1 MQCSINMGKTCSS
14 HFTEKNRQIGKRK
27 LQVRSEPNL
36 LSLHIFVEN
45 FFLAVCQWRFRCLM
59 QLMCSCYAV
68 EMQFLR
74 ADEVFFRTVFSLSC

>member
-45 FFLAVCQWRFRCLM
+45 FFLLLCVVVL
-59 QLMCSCYAV
+59 
-68 EMQFLR
+68 
-74 ADEVFFRTVFSLSC
+74 SLFAPSVDWLC